1 MTDFDMVIE
10 IDYYGD
16 ELNAVFKK
24 GGHIYIYPMVEVEAV
39 VNKLREAGVEV
50 IDKTVYSQEEEMTVE
65 EYVDTYGESPT
76 W

>member
-10 IDYYGD
+10 IDYFGS

-24 GGHIYIYPMVEVEAV
+24 GGHVYVYPMDEVRDVVDRLEA
-39 VNKLREAGVEV
+39 AGVEV

-65 EYVDTYGESPT
+65 EYYERYGEYP
-76 W
+76 